1 MYTRACLGM
10 IQRNLAGP
18 LRELARHYPVV
29 TITGPRQSG
38 KTTLCK
44 AVFGDRLRYVS
55 LEPID
60 ARDYANR
67 DPRGFL
73 QEYGGGAIIDEVQ
86 RSPDLLSYLQGV
98 VDEDPTPGRFV
109 LTGSQHFGLS
119 EALSQSLAGRVGLL
133 HLLPLGFDEL
143 QRFDDPPTE
152 LLQVIWSGA
161 YPRIHDRGIPPDVWI
176 RDYFATY
183 VQRDVRQVL
192 NVTDLEAFST
202 FVGLAAG
209 RTATEVNLS
218 RMGGDAGV
226 RHNTARAWLSV
237 LETSF
242 LVFRA
247 PAWHRNLK
255 KQQIKAPKLH
265 FLDSGLACY
274 LLGIRSPEELRHHP
288 LRGQLFES
296 WVAAEIYKP
305 RTHAGLEARLSH
317 FRDAQGSEVDLV
329 VDTGARLILT
339 EVKSGATVASDFF
352 HGLRRL
358 AEVVED
364 KVAGVSVESRLV
376 YGGSEAQDR
385 TDARVVPWN
394 RMLELDWA

>member
-1 MYTRACLGM
+1 M
-10 IQRNLAGP
+10 IQRNLEGP
-18 LRELARHYPVV
+18 LRELAQHYPVV
-29 TITGPRQSG
+29 AITGPRQSG
-38 KTTLCK
+38 KTTLCRE
-44 AVFGDRLRYVS
+44 VFGDRLPYVS

-60 ARDYANR
+60 SRDYASR

-73 QEYGGGAIIDEVQ
+73 QEYEGGAIIDEVQ
-86 RSPDLLSYLQGV
+86 RSPDLVSYLQGV
-98 VDEDPTPGRFV
+98 VDEDATPGRFI

-133 HLLPLGFDEL
+133 HLLPPGFDEL
-143 QRFDDPPTE
+143 QRFEAPPTD
-152 LLQVIWSGA
+152 LLSVIWSGA
-161 YPRIHDRGIPPDVWI
+161 YPRIHDRGIPPGVWL

-183 VQRDVRQVL
+183 VQRDVREVL

-247 PAWHRNLK
+247 PAWHRNVK
-255 KQQIKAPKLH
+255 KQQVKAPKLH

-274 LLGIRSPEELRHHP
+274 LLGIRTPEELRHHS

-296 WVAAEIYKP
+296 WVAAEIHKT
-305 RTHAGLEARLSH
+305 RTHAGLDARLSH
-317 FRDAQGSEVDLV
+317 FRDAQGAEVDLV
-329 VDTGARLILT
+329 LDTGSRLILT
-339 EVKSGATVASDFF
+339 EVKSGATIASDFF
-352 HGLRRL
+352 DGLNRL
-358 AEVVED
+358 SALVEN
-364 KVAGVSVESRLV
+364 KLPGVDVESRLV
-376 YGGSEAQDR
+376 YGGSEGQKR
-385 TDARVVPWN
+385 TDVQVVPWN
-394 RMLELDWA
+394 RMLDLDWA

>member
-1 MYTRACLGM
+1 M
-10 IQRNLAGP
+10 IQRNLEAP
-18 LRELARHYPVV
+18 LRELAEHYPVV
-29 TITGPRQSG
+29 AITGPRQSG

-44 AVFGDRLRYVS
+44 AVFGSRLPYVS

-60 ARDYANR
+60 ARDYASR

-73 QEYGGGAIIDEVQ
+73 QEYSEGAIIDEVQ
-86 RSPDLLSYLQGV
+86 RAPDLLSYLQGV
-98 VDEDPTPGRFV
+98 VDDDATPGSFV
-109 LTGSQHFGLS
+109 LTGSQHFGLTA
-119 EALSQSLAGRVGLL
+119 ALSQSLAGRVGLL
-133 HLLPLGFDEL
+133 HLLPPGFDEL
-143 QRFDDPPTE
+143 QRFDDPPSE
-152 LLQVIWSGA
+152 LLEVIWSGA
-161 YPRIHDRGIPPDVWI
+161 YPRIHDRGIPADMWI

-202 FVGLAAG
+202 FVALAAG

-218 RMGGDAGV
+218 RLGGDAGI

-237 LETSF
+237 LEASF

-274 LLGIRSPEELRHHP
+274 LLGIRTPEELRHHS

-296 WVAAEIYKP
+296 WVAAEIYKS
-305 RTHAGLEARLSH
+305 RIHAGLEPRLTH
-317 FRDAQGSEVDLV
+317 FRDAKGSELDLV
-329 VDTGARLILT
+329 LDTGARLILT

-352 HGLRRL
+352 RGLTGVSK
-358 AEVVED
+358 AVED
-364 KVAGVSVESRLV
+364 QAAGVSLERRLV
-376 YGGSEAQDR
+376 YGGSDAQDR
-385 TDARVVPWN
+385 SEAQVVPWN